1 MRGSCILLILH
12 TASCILL
19 HIPTS
24 TRTRLPTCKS
34 SALPEGVDGERG
46 KGFMQDAA
54 MAEEAWF
61 VSARTRVSWSAKAR
75 IQRGRWERLK
85 WRRRHVSLH
94 ELECQTRD
102 CRCSLTY
109 ASSRDTTVRERVRKV
124 SITRTARH
132 SCLHQTQQNMPRAG
146 REWGKEGSTILVSA
160 GRGLA
165 VEEDPLADGA

>member
-61 VSARTRVSWSAKAR
+61 VSARTRVSWSANGA
-75 IQRGRWERLK
+75 
-85 WRRRHVSLH
+85 
-94 ELECQTRD
+94 D
-102 CRCSLTY
+102 
-109 ASSRDTTVRERVRKV
+109 
-124 SITRTARH
+124 TARAMGEAEVAEEA
-132 SCLHQTQQNMPRAG
+132 CFVARA
-146 REWGKEGSTILVSA
+146 
-160 GRGLA
+160 
-165 VEEDPLADGA
+165 